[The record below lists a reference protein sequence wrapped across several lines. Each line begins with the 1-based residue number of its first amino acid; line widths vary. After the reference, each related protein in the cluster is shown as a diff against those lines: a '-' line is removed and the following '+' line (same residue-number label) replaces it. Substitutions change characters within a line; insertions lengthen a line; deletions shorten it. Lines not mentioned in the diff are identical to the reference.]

1 MPAVWRRRNSR
12 PVTSDRPDRSDTGTE
27 QHPAHGRRGHRD
39 AQAGEFALDA
49 LVAPTAVLASE
60 TDKQVAPLRIDRWGA
75 PVPDAERSRVEPEGG
90 DASPARSR
98 RDHEDVPVRP
108 GEDATRRGEEDAVRV
123 AELRSAPLAPQGD
136 ELGAQHHDLRGPGSA
151 GTGTAAS
158 LEDATHQHV
167 DDRHDQ
173 DLRTVDEAQTLE
185 TRLPPV
191 DYRHDR
197 RRDRRPCRPRNCRVN
212 W

>member
-1 MPAVWRRRNSR
+1 
-12 PVTSDRPDRSDTGTE
+12 
-27 QHPAHGRRGHRD
+27 
-39 AQAGEFALDA
+39 
-49 LVAPTAVLASE
+49 
-60 TDKQVAPLRIDRWGA
+60 
-75 PVPDAERSRVEPEGG
+75 
-90 DASPARSR
+90 
-98 RDHEDVPVRP
+98 VRP
-108 GEDATRRGEEDAVRV
+108 GEDATWRGEEDAVRV

-185 TRLPPV
+185 TRLPPSV
-191 DYRHDR
+191 VATGPDAAARAELGAAA
-197 RRDRRPCRPRNCRVN
+197 PKTPSSTT
-212 W
+212 